1 MSTIKSSA
9 ENLTLNADGA
19 GNDIKFQSNGVE
31 KASIDQDGTV
41 TATNFTGTG
50 GNLTVKSDGAT
61 PAIILR
67 DSDNNIDGMFK
78 ALNGTVGMQVAGGEW
93 ALLATTNAEISL
105 YHDNAVKLA
114 TTATGIAITGGV
126 AIGGTGAANT
136 LEDYE
141 EGTWTPTFYSNHIGS
156 HTLNYAIYT
165 KIGRLVKVEA
175 YVYNFGSISGSGV
188 SFGITGLP
196 FSPNQQSMGSTTV
209 TQTNVEATC
218 SNITARQYIGTVF
231 IEQTIDN
238 NTSYWTSYDKFGG
251 SSHVQ
256 ISLSYTTAS

>member
-136 LEDYE
+136 LDDYE
-141 EGTWTPTFYSNHIGS
+141 EGTWTPTITRNSSAPSVSYSLQVGK
-156 HTLNYAIYT
+156 YT
-165 KIGRLVKVEA
+165 KIGNMVTIYGDVVWSANTGGSGGARIVLPFTAMSAKYFKPITRSYTGLSVGVDYTPSGYSDGVNLEMQRISQSGGNEGSTDWNSSGR
-175 YVYNFGSISGSGV
+175 YNFQ
-188 SFGITGLP
+188 ITIL
-196 FSPNQQSMGSTTV
+196 V
-209 TQTNVEATC
+209 
-218 SNITARQYIGTVF
+218 
-231 IEQTIDN
+231 
-238 NTSYWTSYDKFGG
+238 
-251 SSHVQ
+251 
-256 ISLSYTTAS
+256 